1 MKNDITEVTI
11 EPELMEALT
20 PNTYLS
26 SLGIDREQ
34 REEKIKQLAYAV
46 LKPDTPDNFQAQIP
60 FMVTKGPLI
69 KEEFLTVNVK
79 CKNVNEKT
87 VVVLSL
93 AKELNEPEQPE
104 ISS

>member
-1 MKNDITEVTI
+1 MKNDIAEVTI

-20 PNTYLS
+20 PNEYLS

-46 LKPDTPDNFQAQIP
+46 LKPDIPDNFQAQIP

-69 KEEFLTVNVK
+69 KEVFLTVNVK
-79 CKNVNEKT
+79 YKDANGKPVII
-87 VVVLSL
+87 LSL
-93 AKELNEPEQPE
+93 AKEPNEPEVSG
-104 ISS
+104 ISG